1 MTTKPRTLP
10 PLPDPPEREP
20 DEKMTSVKHLHQP
33 GNTHHL
39 AQHFGNAET
48 NLVSAELYITM
59 MPERRLPSGLA
70 RRYPDL
76 LIALDVDPVAYYESN
91 GYIIGEQPKPPDFVL
106 EVASPSTADE
116 DTGPKRLDYEALGVA
131 EYWRFDETGEHHK
144 TKLAGDRLVDAEY
157 QPISIDTLPDGRLRG
172 HSAVLNLILEWHDGN
187 LNWIDPVTEEHIP
200 TFQQEREAK
209 LQAESREGQE
219 REAKLQA
226 ESREGQEREAKLQAE
241 SREGQEREAR
251 LEAEARNRE
260 LEEELRRLRGE

>member
-39 AQHFGNAET
+39 AQHFGNPES
-48 NLVSAELYITM
+48 NIVSAELYITM
-59 MPERRLPSGLA
+59 TAERRLPSGLA

-76 LIALDVDPVAYYESN
+76 LIALDVNPVGYYESN

-144 TKLAGDRLVDAEY
+144 TKLAGDRLFDAEY

-200 TFQQEREAK
+200 TFETERKGRLA
-209 LQAESREGQE
+209 
-219 REAKLQA
+219 
-226 ESREGQEREAKLQAE
+226 
-241 SREGQEREAR
+241 EREAR
-251 LEAEARNRE
+251 LQAEARNRE
-260 LEEELRRLRGE
+260 LEAELRRLREHEDQEPPTSTP